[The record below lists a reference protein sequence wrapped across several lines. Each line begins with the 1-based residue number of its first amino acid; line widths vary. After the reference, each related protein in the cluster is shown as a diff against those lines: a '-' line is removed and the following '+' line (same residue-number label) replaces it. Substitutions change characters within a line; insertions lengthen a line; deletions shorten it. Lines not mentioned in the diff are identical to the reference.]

1 MGHATGTPSLTSIE
15 YVTFQIANATLTGE
29 GIEVSNTGLIVSYID
44 ANNSVNLTWQSSPPT
59 TTPGWGFEFLTG
71 NGPLLQPGERV
82 EITVNLSGL
91 TTPLGTGQEFTI
103 EVKPSLGAVLAI
115 SKKTPGEFTTVVSL
129 D

>member
-1 MGHATGTPSLTSIE
+1 MLGQPRSTQRYDPVSSDHERLLTEEI
-15 YVTFQIANATLTGE
+15 VA
-29 GIEVSNTGLIVSYID
+29 NTGLIVSYID

>member
-1 MGHATGTPSLTSIE
+1 M
-15 YVTFQIANATLTGE
+15 
-29 GIEVSNTGLIVSYID
+29 
-44 ANNSVNLTWQSSPPT
+44 
-59 TTPGWGFEFLTG
+59 
-71 NGPLLQPGERV
+71 
-82 EITVNLSGL
+82 NLSGL

>member
-1 MGHATGTPSLTSIE
+1 M
-15 YVTFQIANATLTGE
+15 
-29 GIEVSNTGLIVSYID
+29 SYID
-44 ANNSVNLTWQSSPPT
+44 ANNSANLTWQSSPPT
-59 TTPGWGFEFLTG
+59 TSTAGWGFEFLAGT
-71 NGPLLQPGERV
+71 GPLLQPGERV
-82 EITVNLSGL
+82 ELTVNLSGL